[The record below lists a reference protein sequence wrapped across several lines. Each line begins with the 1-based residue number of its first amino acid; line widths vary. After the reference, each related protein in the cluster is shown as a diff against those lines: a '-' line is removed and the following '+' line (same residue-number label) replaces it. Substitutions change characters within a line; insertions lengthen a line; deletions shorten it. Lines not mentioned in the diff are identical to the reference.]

1 MAGASLFRINPAPID
16 LQPAREWEGMTDA
29 EPHRPAEETA
39 PRPAFSAIPQPENPE
54 TGAAERRRHPL
65 VDAAEAAFG
74 WIILLFLAAVGGALI
89 VVYWPWITGR
99 GASETAMADR
109 VSALERQVGQLAAGR
124 APQAAAAS
132 FAALERRL
140 STLKSRVDADEARL
154 SAVEK
159 SQNGGSPPDSG
170 VIAALKSAI
179 AQNSAELAALRQQ
192 LGGQAHPAVPP
203 DRKAPPNSPG
213 AALAPAAAIARLNS
227 QLTQTQAELTRLGS
241 TLQGME
247 GKLSRLERTIAQL
260 EKRAPPADL
269 QQQLQSFAAKS
280 SVAELGQRL
289 TRMERDTPARVM
301 TKAAAMLALAELVQ
315 TSASGAPYEH
325 EVHALAA
332 LLPPSPALSLLR
344 RHASQGAPSPG
355 QLARSLDHAANTI
368 LEAERLAY
376 APNWF
381 ARTWAELGNL
391 VSVRRI
397 SGISGNT
404 TEAHLARAEQAL
416 AHGDVALAVANVA
429 GMDRPAKAAAAA
441 WLRAAR
447 DRLAINAAT
456 QTLGRLILA
465 QHQEKSAASG
475 TGAR

>member
-1 MAGASLFRINPAPID
+1 
-16 LQPAREWEGMTDA
+16 MTDA

-65 VDAAEAAFG
+65 VEAAEAALG
-74 WIILLFLAAVGGALI
+74 WIILLFLAALGGALI
-89 VVYWPWITGR
+89 VVYWPWITGS
-99 GASETAMADR
+99 GADETAMADR

-132 FAALERRL
+132 FAAVERRL

-159 SQNGGSPPDSG
+159 SQNSGSGPDSG
-170 VIAALKSAI
+170 TIAALRSAI
-179 AQNSAELAALRQQ
+179 AKNSAELATIHQQ
-192 LGGQAHPAVPP
+192 LGEQTPLAAAPGRMAHPNPSET
-203 DRKAPPNSPG
+203 N
-213 AALAPAAAIARLNS
+213 LAPAQAIARLNTR
-227 QLTQTQAELTRLGS
+227 LAQTQVELTGLSR
-241 TLQGME
+241 TLHDVA
-247 GKLSRLERTIAQL
+247 GKLSRLETTVAQL
-260 EKRAPPADL
+260 EKHAPPADL
-269 QQQLQSFAAKS
+269 RQQLQSFAAKS
-280 SVAELGQRL
+280 TVAELGQRL
-289 TRMERDTPARVM
+289 TRIERDTPARVM

-315 TSASGAPYEH
+315 TSASGAPYER
-325 EVHALAA
+325 EVHALAT
-332 LLPPSPALSLLR
+332 LLPPSPALRVLR
-344 RHASQGAPSPG
+344 RYAHQGVPSPE
-355 QLARSLDHAANTI
+355 QLGRRLDHAANAI

-397 SGISGNT
+397 GSISGNT

-416 AHGDVALAVANVA
+416 AHGDVASAVTSIA
-429 GMDRPAKAAAAA
+429 GLDRPAQAAAAT

-447 DRLAINAAT
+447 ARLAIDAAAR
-456 QTLGRLILA
+456 TLGTMILA
-465 QHQEKSAASG
+465 QESQKSVTSG